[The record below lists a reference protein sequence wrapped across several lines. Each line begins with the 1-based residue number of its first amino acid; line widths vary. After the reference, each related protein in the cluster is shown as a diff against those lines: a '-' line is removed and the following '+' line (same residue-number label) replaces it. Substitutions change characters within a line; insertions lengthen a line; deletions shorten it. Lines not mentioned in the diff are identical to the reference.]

1 MAAAGHILKRI
12 LLVLAGYLLGL
23 LAGLFAIV
31 ALYSALSSL
40 PGAPAYFGAM
50 SMTPVAVLLVPPVGV
65 FIYVLAIFMTA
76 AQSLALAL
84 IAESFALRQFWLH
97 MLFGAVAA
105 ASGYAL
111 VAPIS
116 ENAGWTLNNA
126 DMGIVAASGLAGGF
140 VYWLIAG
147 RDAGFRRPRIGVTA
161 G

>member
-1 MAAAGHILKRI
+1 
-12 LLVLAGYLLGL
+12 
-23 LAGLFAIV
+23 
-31 ALYSALSSL
+31 
-40 PGAPAYFGAM
+40 
-50 SMTPVAVLLVPPVGV
+50 VLLVPPVGV

-111 VAPIS
+111 AAPIS